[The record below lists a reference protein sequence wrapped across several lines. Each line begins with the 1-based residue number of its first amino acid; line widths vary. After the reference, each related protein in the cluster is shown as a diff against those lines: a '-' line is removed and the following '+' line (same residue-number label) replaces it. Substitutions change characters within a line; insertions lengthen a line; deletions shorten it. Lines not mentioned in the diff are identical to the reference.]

1 MAILG
6 SGKVTYEVSG
16 EEWGELPEGWVYGD
30 ATSVAVDSHDNVF
43 VFNRGGHPIIV
54 YDSEGRF
61 LRSWGEDIFST
72 PHGIAIGPDDSV
84 YCADVG
90 DHTVRKLTPKGEVLL
105 TLGDPGN
112 PAQAMSGKP
121 LNLPTHV
128 AVDPRNGDILVSD
141 GYGNAK
147 VHRYSPEGELMDSW
161 GDSGTFP
168 GTFNVVHNIAIDGD
182 GMVYIA
188 DRDNHRIQ
196 VFEPDGA
203 YVTQWINLSR
213 AACIYIDT
221 RHRPRAYVGEYYAGG
236 ASNAAGQ
243 NLGPRVT
250 IFDLAGNLG
259 NA

>member
-54 YDSEGRF
+54 YDNEGRF

-90 DHTVRKLTPKGEVLL
+90 DHTVRKLTPEGEVLL

-128 AVDPRNGDILVSD
+128 AVDPRNGEILVSD

-147 VHRYSPEGELMDSW
+147 VHRYSPEGELM
-161 GDSGTFP
+161 G
-168 GTFNVVHNIAIDGD
+168 
-182 GMVYIA
+182 
-188 DRDNHRIQ
+188 
-196 VFEPDGA
+196 
-203 YVTQWINLSR
+203 SR
-213 AACIYIDT
+213 AHST
-221 RHRPRAYVGEYYAGG
+221 
-236 ASNAAGQ
+236 SS
-243 NLGPRVT
+243 T
-250 IFDLAGNLG
+250 T
-259 NA
+259 